1 MQNID
6 ILKKNVSGVE
16 RSFLV
21 KDGEIIEC
29 DFEEE
34 KLHFLSKSI
43 LFMLETFV
51 ELDKNLTK
59 ISIAADNYC
68 MIFFH
73 DTYILGVVTSKNTNF
88 PLLDM
93 VSNKLLLTIDLTPE
107 ETEEIID
114 RDLKKTL
121 EFMK

>member
-6 ILKKNVSGVE
+6 ILKKNVSGVK

-21 KDGEIIEC
+21 KDGEIVEC

-34 KLHFLSKSI
+34 KLHFLSKNI

-59 ISIAADNYC
+59 ISIAADNHC
-68 MIFFH
+68 VIFLH
-73 DTYILGVVTSKNTNF
+73 KTYILGVVTSKNTNF

-114 RDLKKTL
+114 RDLQKTL